1 MLKEDIR
8 EAEAQFLQGTR
19 DEILGVHNDVFA
31 AKSTIDGQD
40 GGIVTAL
47 IISGMQRG
55 LFDAAIV
62 VQCKE
67 GYKAEAI
74 IAETTDDVFKARG
87 TKYSRVKMMSK
98 LEELI
103 EKGKQNIAFVGTPCE
118 IRAVRKIQQQL
129 LHDFPSVKITVL
141 GLFCYEAFIYE
152 KLKNETEKLLGV
164 DLDKAEKTQIRRGK
178 YIVQV
183 DGKEYSCRVK
193 DLNNAVEN
201 GCAYCDDFV
210 AKLADVSVG
219 SVGSRDGYSTV
230 IVRSDGGKKLVEDV
244 NFNKGD
250 IVIEEIKKISA
261 LKKKRAKKYFAPLL
275 QEHPSPV

>member
-1 MLKEDIR
+1 
-8 EAEAQFLQGTR
+8 
-19 DEILGVHNDVFA
+19 V
-31 AKSTIDGQD
+31 
-40 GGIVTAL
+40 
-47 IISGMQRG
+47 QR
-55 LFDAAIV
+55 
-62 VQCKE
+62 KE
-67 GYKAEAI
+67 GYKAETI
-74 IAETTDDVFKARG
+74 IAETIDDVYKARG

-210 AKLADVSVG
+210 ALLADVSVG

-230 IVRSDGGKKLVEDV
+230 IVRSDVGKKLVEDV
-244 NFNKGD
+244 NFIKGD
-250 IVIEEIKKISA
+250 IVIEEVKKISA
-261 LKKKRAKKYFAPLL
+261 LKKKRAKKYFVPLL